1 MRRRGRIDG
10 RGAAVA
16 LPWRGPRAQRAGAL
30 FVRAR
35 AEEGDGLK
43 RGDAHLT
50 IVLGEP
56 GKADEL
62 RRALERHG
70 VEHAAVVA
78 QISSVRRSLVLGEN
92 EFVVVCIA
100 LDQRTIERHG
110 TALRSLLADNRCFPT
125 TVRTVGLLLDLGLT
139 REAAQLGCDVY
150 VEDSAQA
157 AKVIRMLDNA
167 WTAEGAEIAAAPRP
181 PAGQDRMSI
190 RRGWM
195 FGSPRVPEEVTSLV
209 PAEGRRGVGG
219 PMTPFPFESTGKGF
233 GDDSPP

>member
-1 MRRRGRIDG
+1 MK
-10 RGAAVA
+10 RGA
-16 LPWRGPRAQRAGAL
+16 
-30 FVRAR
+30 
-35 AEEGDGLK
+35 
-43 RGDAHLT
+43 AHLT

-62 RRALERHG
+62 RSALEEHG

-100 LDQRTIERHG
+100 LDQRTIDQHG
-110 TALRSLLADNRCFPT
+110 PALRSLLADNQCFPT
-125 TVRTVGLLLDLGLT
+125 KVRTVGLLSDLGLT
-139 REAAQLGCDVY
+139 RDAAQLGCDVY

-167 WTAEGAEIAAAPRP
+167 WAAEGSEAPAVEVMPRE
-181 PAGQDRMSI
+181 DRLSI

-195 FGSPRVPEEVTSLV
+195 FGSPRVPEEVTQLV
-209 PAEGRRGVGG
+209 SAEGRAQARRMKL
-219 PMTPFPFESTGKGF
+219 PDPSDRTDKGF
-233 GDDSPP
+233 GDESPH